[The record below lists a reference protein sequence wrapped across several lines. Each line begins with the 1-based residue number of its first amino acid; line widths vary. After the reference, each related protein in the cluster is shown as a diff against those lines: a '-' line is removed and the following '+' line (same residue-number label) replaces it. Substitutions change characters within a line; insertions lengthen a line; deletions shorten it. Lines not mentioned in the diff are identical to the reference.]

1 MVRAR
6 GDIARVVVYQRFMM
20 QLFSRFAKARPD
32 VAIDLGTANMRI
44 MVRGEGRVFEEPSL
58 CCYDVRDGRARIVAA
73 GAQVE
78 AMIDRAPPGV
88 VVRRP
93 LARGVLQDIDA
104 AASLLRHG
112 IGSAIGRRWKRP
124 AAIIGVPAD
133 STKAE
138 IGALLTAA
146 SDAGLGR
153 VELIREPFAAALGA
167 GLPVSA
173 NRASMVIECG
183 AGTTEVAA
191 FSIDGECRSR
201 SVRLGGISLDEALME
216 HVHARHQ
223 FLIGRQGAEMLK
235 RKLLALGPSAAES
248 SQGMTVKGRSL
259 RTGLPG
265 MIILPVAELMP
276 VVSRH
281 FRRFADMTRQ
291 VLADISP
298 DLAADLLDGNVVATG
313 GGTGGQFLLEAIS
326 EQCGIRVVIA
336 EKPADCVALGLDIL
350 LDRAA

>member
-1 MVRAR
+1 
-6 GDIARVVVYQRFMM
+6 M
-20 QLFSRFAKARPD
+20 QQLLSLFAKARPD

-44 MVRGEGRVFEEPSL
+44 MVRGEGRVFEEASL

-73 GAQVE
+73 GAEVG
-78 AMIDRAPPGV
+78 AMIDRVPPGF

-112 IGSAIGRRWKRP
+112 MGAVMGRRRKRP
-124 AAIIGVPAD
+124 TAMIGVPAD

-153 VELIREPFAAALGA
+153 VELVREPFAAALGA
-167 GLPVSA
+167 GLPVGA

-183 AGTTEVAA
+183 AGTTEVAV
-191 FSIDGECRSR
+191 FSINGECRSR
-201 SVRLGGISLDEALME
+201 SIRLGGVSLDEALME
-216 HVHARHQ
+216 HIHARHQ
-223 FLIGRQGAEMLK
+223 FLIGRQGAEVLK
-235 RKLLALGPSAAES
+235 RELLQLGPSAADS
-248 SQGMTVKGRSL
+248 SQSLAVKGRSL
-259 RTGLPG
+259 GTGLPG
-265 MIILPVAELMP
+265 MVTLPAAELVPVAT
-276 VVSRH
+276 RH

-291 VLADISP
+291 ILADISP
-298 DLAADLLDGNVVATG
+298 DLAADLLDGSVVATG
-313 GGTGGQFLLEAIS
+313 GGNGGRFLLEAIA
-326 EQCGIRVVIA
+326 EQCGIQIALA
-336 EKPADCVALGLDIL
+336 EKPEDCVALGLDAL